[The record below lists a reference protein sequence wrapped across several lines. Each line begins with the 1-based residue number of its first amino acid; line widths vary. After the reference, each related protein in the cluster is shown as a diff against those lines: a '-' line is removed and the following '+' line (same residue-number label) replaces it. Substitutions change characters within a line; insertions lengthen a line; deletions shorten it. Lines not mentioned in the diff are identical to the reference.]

1 MLLIKITSWSMIF
14 ILAVFAT
21 GCQSKQDNL
30 SIGDIAILP
39 KPVHVMEN
47 DGFFEIRKNTKII
60 VDSET
65 EPLGEMLRTLLSPSM
80 GFELDVSD
88 GNPVRN
94 SIHLSVNP
102 SLKDLEAE
110 GYRLTVDKKRVLI
123 EAPAWA
129 GIFYGMQTLRQ
140 LLPVEIFSEVVSED
154 VRWVLPGVEIKD
166 FPRFKWRGM
175 HLDVCRHFM
184 PVEFIK
190 KYIDLIAIHKMNS
203 LHLHLT
209 DDQGWRIEIKKYPK
223 LAEISAWRDETIVGH
238 YRDEPRKFDGQ
249 SHGGFYTH
257 DEIRE
262 IVSYAKERY
271 VTIVPEIEMP
281 GHGQAALAAYPEI
294 SCTGGP
300 FKVSTIW
307 GIRKE
312 VYCAGNEKTFE
323 FMENV
328 LGEVLDLFP
337 GEYIHVGGD
346 ECPKDRWE
354 ECQKCQSRIRSE
366 GLQDEHEL
374 QSYFIKRIEKFLNEN
389 NRRLIG
395 WDEILEGGL
404 APNATVMSWR
414 GEEGGIAAAREG
426 HDVVMTPYSHT
437 YFDYYQADPENEPLA
452 IGGLLP
458 LEKVYAYDP
467 VPAELNEQQRHH
479 ILGVQGQVWTEY
491 ISTPEKAEY
500 MAFPRACAMAEIGWT
515 PSDQKDYELFSST
528 LLRHLKRLDFM
539 NVNYR
544 EL

>member
-1 MLLIKITSWSMIF
+1 MLLPKTTKWPMIF

-39 KPVHVMEN
+39 KPAHVMVN
-47 DGFFEIRKNTKII
+47 DGLFEIRKNTKII

-88 GNPVRN
+88 GDPVRN
-94 SIHLSVNP
+94 SIQLLVDP
-102 SLKDLEAE
+102 SLKELEAE
-110 GYRLTVDKKRVLI
+110 GYCLTVDKKRVLI
-123 EAPAWA
+123 EAHAVA

-140 LLPVEIFSEVVSED
+140 LLPAEIFSEVASED
-154 VRWVLPGVEIKD
+154 IRWAVPCVVIKD

-190 KYIDLIAIHKMNS
+190 KYIDLIAIHKMNR

-238 YRDEPRKFDGQ
+238 YSDEPRKFDGQ

-257 DEIRE
+257 DDIRE

-354 ECQKCQSRIRSE
+354 ECQKCQSRIHSE

-374 QSYFIKRIEKFLNEN
+374 QSYFIKRIEKFLNDN

-458 LEKVYAYDP
+458 LEKVYSYDP

-515 PSDQKDYELFSST
+515 PADQKDYELFSST

>member
-1 MLLIKITSWSMIF
+1 MIANTTNWSMIL
-14 ILAVFAT
+14 ILAIFAT
-21 GCQSKQDNL
+21 GCQSTRDSL
-30 SIGDIAILP
+30 SLGDIAILP
-39 KPVHVMEN
+39 KPVHVTVN
-47 DGFFEIRKNTKII
+47 DGFFEMRKNTNII

-65 EPLGEMLRTLLSPSM
+65 RLMGEMLRTLLSPSM
-80 GFELDVSD
+80 GFELNVSD
-88 GNPVRN
+88 GSPARN
-94 SIHLSVNP
+94 SIKLLLDP
-102 SLKDLEAE
+102 SLVELEEE
-110 GYRLTVDKKRVLI
+110 GYQLTVDEKRVLI
-123 EAPAWA
+123 QAPSVA

-140 LLPVEIFSEVVSED
+140 LLPVEIFSEAPVQD
-154 VRWVLPGVEIKD
+154 VRWAVPCVDIKD
-166 FPRFKWRGM
+166 IPRFKWRGM
-175 HLDVCRHFM
+175 HLDVARHFM
-184 PVEFIK
+184 PVDFVK
-190 KYIDLIAIHKMNS
+190 KYIDLIAIQKMNR

-223 LAEISAWRDETIVGH
+223 LAEISAWREETLVGH
-238 YRDEPRKFDGQ
+238 YRDEPRKFDGN

-262 IVSYAKERY
+262 MVSYAKERF

-300 FKVSTIW
+300 FKVSTFW
-307 GIRKE
+307 GIRDE
-312 VYCAGNEKTFE
+312 VYCAGNEKTYE

-328 LGEVLDLFP
+328 LSEVLELFP
-337 GEYIHVGGD
+337 GEYIHIGGD

-354 ECQKCQSRIRSE
+354 KCPRCQARIGQE

-374 QSYFIKRIEKFLNEN
+374 QSYFVKRMEKYLAAN

-426 HDVVMTPYSHT
+426 HDVVMTPYGYT

-452 IGGLLP
+452 IGGFLP
-458 LEKVYAYDP
+458 IDTVYSYDP
-467 VPAELNEQQRHH
+467 VPLELNDQQRHH

-491 ISTPEKAEY
+491 LSTPEKVEY

-515 PSDQKDYELFSST
+515 PLEQKNFNEFSKV
-528 LLRHLKRLDFM
+528 LAHHLKRLDFLS
-539 NVNYR
+539 VNYR
-544 EL
+544 KL

>member
-1 MLLIKITSWSMIF
+1 MLLTKTTNWSMIF
-14 ILAVFAT
+14 FLTIFAS
-21 GCQSKQDNL
+21 GCQPKQDNL
-30 SIGDIAILP
+30 SLGDIAILP
-39 KPVHVMEN
+39 KPVHLMVK
-47 DGFFEIRKNTKII
+47 DGYFEISKNTKIF
-60 VDSET
+60 VDPKT
-65 EPLGEMLRTLLSPSM
+65 RPLGEQLRNLLSPSM

-88 GNPVRN
+88 GKPVRN
-94 SIHLSVNP
+94 SIQLSVDT
-102 SLKDLEAE
+102 SLKDLEQE
-110 GYRLTVDKKRVLI
+110 GYRLTVERKGVLI
-123 EAPAWA
+123 EAPAEA

-140 LLPVEIFSEVVSED
+140 LLPVEIFSEAPVGD
-154 VRWVLPGVEIKD
+154 IRWAVPGIEIKD
-166 FPRFKWRGM
+166 LPRFKWRSM
-175 HLDVCRHFM
+175 HLDVARHFL
-184 PVEFIK
+184 PLEFVK
-190 KYIDLIAIHKMNS
+190 KYIDLIALHKMNRF
-203 LHLHLT
+203 HMHLT
-209 DDQGWRIEIKKYPK
+209 DDQGWRIDIKKYPK
-223 LAEISAWRDETIVGH
+223 LAEISAWRDETLVGH
-238 YRDEPRKFDGQ
+238 YYDEPRQFDGQ

-262 IVSYAKERY
+262 MVSYAKERF

-300 FKVSTIW
+300 FKVSTFW

-312 VYCAGNEKTFE
+312 VYCAGNEKTYE

-328 LGEVLDLFP
+328 LAEVLELFP
-337 GEYIHVGGD
+337 GEYIHIGGD

-354 ECQKCQSRIRSE
+354 KCPKCQARIREE

-374 QSYFIKRIEKFLNEN
+374 QSYFVKRIEKYLAAN

-414 GEEGGIAAAREG
+414 GEEGGIAAASEG

-452 IGGLLP
+452 IGGFLP
-458 LEKVYAYDP
+458 LDTVYAYDP
-467 VPAELNEQQRHH
+467 VPAELNQEQRHH

-491 ISTPEKAEY
+491 IPTPEKAEY

-515 PSDQKDYELFSST
+515 PLDRKNFKEFSKT
-528 LLRHLKRLDFM
+528 LDHHLKRLDQLD
-539 NVNYR
+539 VNYR
-544 EL
+544 KL